1 VSRCACQV
9 LALYAKVVET
19 HLVAA
24 KQYLLTY
31 PVKKPVA

>member
-1 VSRCACQV
+1 
-9 LALYAKVVET
+9 LFAKVVET